1 MSSRGSLN
9 QYTLEVYGFD
19 YIVEYKYY
27 QTMKRILSVITLSV
41 LVVACGGPKEVATP
55 KGETEIFLPCSEF
68 RSDRNTFRAFSSGES
83 LDQAVAKKK
92 ALSNVRAELAGM
104 ISSTMKVVGD
114 NYVKSS
120 EVNNVEE
127 VLERFEEN
135 ARTVINQQLS
145 GTIVVCDRL
154 TQTNEGRYKY
164 YIAIELSGDNIVK
177 DYYKSL
183 SKNDKLLVDYS
194 YEKFKETF
202 EKEMENMR

>member
-1 MSSRGSLN
+1 
-9 QYTLEVYGFD
+9 
-19 YIVEYKYY
+19 
-27 QTMKRILSVITLSV
+27 MKNILSVVTASLILLS
-41 LVVACGGPKEVATP
+41 CGGSKEVAAP

-92 ALSNVRAELAGM
+92 ALSNVRAEMAGM
-104 ISSTMKVVGD
+104 ISSTMKAVGD

-145 GTIVVCDRL
+145 GTKVVCDRL
-154 TQTNEGRYKY
+154 TQTQEGRYKY
-164 YIAIELSGDNIVK
+164 YVAIELSGDNIVK

>member
-1 MSSRGSLN
+1 V
-9 QYTLEVYGFD
+9 Q
-19 YIVEYKYY
+19 YKYY
-27 QTMKRILSVITLSV
+27 QTMKRILSVFALSILFV
-41 LVVACGGPKEVATP
+41 SCGGPKEIATP
-55 KGETEIFLPCSEF
+55 KGEVEMIIPCSEF
-68 RSDRNTFRAFSSGES
+68 KSDKNTFRTFSFGES

-135 ARTVINQQLS
+135 GRTVINQQLS
-145 GTIVVCDRL
+145 GTKVVCDRL
-154 TQTNEGRYKY
+154 TQTQEGRYKY

-177 DYYKSL
+177 AYYKSL

>member
-1 MSSRGSLN
+1 
-9 QYTLEVYGFD
+9 
-19 YIVEYKYY
+19 
-27 QTMKRILSVITLSV
+27 MKRILPAITLS
-41 LVVACGGPKEVATP
+41 LLFAACGGSKEVAAP
-55 KGETEIFLPCSEF
+55 KGETEIILPCSEF

-135 ARTVINQQLS
+135 GRTVINQELS
-145 GTIVVCDRL
+145 GTKVVCDRL
-154 TQTNEGRYKY
+154 TQTQEGRYKY
-164 YIAIELSGDNIVK
+164 YVAIELSGDNIVK
-177 DYYKSL
+177 AYYKSL